1 MNKEQIKFLK
11 SLSRK
16 KNRKE
21 NNKIL
26 IEGCRLV
33 KEAIIAKSHIENI
46 WMTQK
51 FEEENIEIVAT
62 VNNDIGYQLIT
73 NRELSRIC
81 DSRHPQEIAAEIN
94 IEYSD
99 WIMKDTF
106 DNVLIFEGGWP
117 EWRDSGYP

>member
-26 IEGCRLV
+26 IEGCRLII
-33 KEAIIAKSHIENI
+33 EAITMKTNIENI

-51 FEEENIEIVAT
+51 FEEENMEIVSLIE
-62 VNNDIGYQLIT
+62 NDIGYELIT

-81 DSRHPQEIAAEIN
+81 DSKNPQEIAAEIN
-94 IEYSD
+94 IKYSNWD
-99 WIMKDTF
+99 VI
-106 DNVLIFEGGWP
+106 
-117 EWRDSGYP
+117 